1 MEQFAR
7 FERDALLDVFE
18 ALKEQQGKAY
28 RNYVLKPSKLVTYV
42 ISISHLIFHFIFV
55 LISVLFRLSRDARLT
70 LLHTSYWSVLDKA
83 EALTNLTLDDLKT
96 FTSQLK
102 ATFKLEGLVQGN
114 YSQDQALDVARRLK
128 NQLQPAQS
136 PEGSLPPVRIRQL
149 PIGEKCCRI
158 ASFHPTD
165 SNSVVVNYYQVGATN
180 LHQTAVMEILV
191 VSFFLCLYFISTSNR
206 PHFHNRI

>member
-1 MEQFAR
+1 MFC
-7 FERDALLDVFE
+7 
-18 ALKEQQGKAY
+18 
-28 RNYVLKPSKLVTYV
+28 
-42 ISISHLIFHFIFV
+42 
-55 LISVLFRLSRDARLT
+55 LSRDARLT

-149 PIGEKCCRI
+149 AMGEKCCRI
-158 ASFHPTD
+158 ASFHPSD

-191 VSFFLCLYFISTSNR
+191 VRFFLCIYFISTSNR
-206 PHFHNRI
+206 PLFITEFDGRACFRRFANPRTAWIQRLRYSAEHVWCAGLLNHGGLSSGQV

>member
-1 MEQFAR
+1 
-7 FERDALLDVFE
+7 
-18 ALKEQQGKAY
+18 
-28 RNYVLKPSKLVTYV
+28 
-42 ISISHLIFHFIFV
+42 
-55 LISVLFRLSRDARLT
+55 
-70 LLHTSYWSVLDKA
+70 
-83 EALTNLTLDDLKT
+83 LTNLTLDDLKT

-158 ASFHPTD
+158 ASFHPSD

-191 VSFFLCLYFISTSNR
+191 VRFFLCIYFISTSNR
-206 PHFHNRI
+206 PLFITEFDGRACFRRFANPRTAWIQRLRYSAEHVWCAGLLNHGGLSSGQV